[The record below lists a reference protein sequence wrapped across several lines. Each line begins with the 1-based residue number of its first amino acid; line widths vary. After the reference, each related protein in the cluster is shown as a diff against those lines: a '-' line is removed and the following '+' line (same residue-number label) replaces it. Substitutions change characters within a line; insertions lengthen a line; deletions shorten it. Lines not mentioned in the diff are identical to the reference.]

1 MTDAR
6 AYLKAQDFGVVG
18 DGKADDSPALTA
30 MLAEFGPSNDP
41 YLGGTILLPKGRFRL
56 ASSFKINKNI
66 RLVGAGGVGNSA
78 SVLVADANADN
89 LCSSRPARPT
99 ALVRSSTSRT
109 PGATCRA
116 GRTRSP
122 QQCELLED

>member
-1 MTDAR
+1 MTDVR

-18 DGKADDSPALTA
+18 DGKADDSPALNA
-30 MLAEFGPSNDP
+30 ILDKFGPSNDP
-41 YLGGTILLPKGRFRL
+41 LTGGTILLPKGRFRL

-89 LCSSRPARPT
+89 LVT
-99 ALVRSSTSRT
+99 AIVFQCA
-109 PGATCRA
+109 GAIVEGVDIQSA
-116 GRTRSP
+116 
-122 QQCELLED
+122 DM

>member
-1 MTDAR
+1 MTDVR

-66 RLVGAGGVGNSA
+66 RLIGAGGVGNSA

-89 LCSSRPARPT
+89 LVT
-99 ALVRSSTSRT
+99 AIVFQCA
-109 PGATCRA
+109 GAIVE
-116 GRTRSP
+116 GVDI
-122 QQCELLED
+122 Q